1 MKRVSIKDVAD
12 LAGSSPATVS
22 KVLTGM
28 PDSRIPKETAQR
40 VRQAALELHYVPLSS
55 AQQLRQQRTRTIAI
69 LMPELLPF
77 TSDITHGIQA
87 QAMANGLTT
96 ILGLHG
102 HDSAVEAQHL
112 RMGLRGQVDGLIIA
126 PAYHNRNHRIY
137 EELKNRGVPFVVV
150 DNDLPD
156 CEAPHVGLR
165 NEETAY
171 HLTRTLIA
179 QGATVIG
186 GIFGGGIT
194 LDNPGGNTA
203 LYERFLGYRRALAE
217 ARLPDDGRLCVP
229 QPDEGPDEMFV
240 RLMTSQPVV
249 DGVLWASY
257 QFIQPTLNWLA
268 ARGVHV
274 PGDLRFAGFDKVLL
288 ALSTAEDYQGLQV
301 IREPWPAAVQPGYE
315 IGVRAMELLK
325 QAMAGNQP
333 KERQRIL
340 LPPHYEWVTQ

>member
-1 MKRVSIKDVAD
+1 MKRISIKDVAA

-28 PDSRIPKETAQR
+28 PDSRIPEETAQR
-40 VRQAALELHYVPLSS
+40 VRQAARQLRYVPLSL
-55 AQQLRQQRTRTIAI
+55 AQQLRHKRTQTIAI
-69 LMPELLPF
+69 LLPELLPF

-87 QAMANGLTT
+87 RATAGGLTT

-112 RMGLRGQVDGLIIA
+112 RLGLRGQVDGLIIA
-126 PAYHNRNHRIY
+126 PAYHNRNHHIY
-137 EELKNRGVPFVVV
+137 AELKDRGVPFVLV
-150 DNDLPD
+150 DNDLSG
-156 CEAPHVGLR
+156 CEAPYVGLR

-179 QGATVIG
+179 QEATLIG

-194 LDNPGGNTA
+194 LDNPGGSTA

-217 ARLPDDGRLCVP
+217 ARLPDDERLCVP
-229 QPDEGPDEMFV
+229 QPGEGPDEMFV
-240 RLMTSQPVV
+240 RLMTSQPAI
-249 DGVLWASY
+249 DGVLWGSY

-268 ARGVHV
+268 AQGMHV
-274 PGDLRFAGFDKVLL
+274 PGDLRFTGFDKVLL

-325 QAMAGNQP
+325 QAMVGNQP

-340 LPPHYEWVTQ
+340 LPPHYEGVTQ